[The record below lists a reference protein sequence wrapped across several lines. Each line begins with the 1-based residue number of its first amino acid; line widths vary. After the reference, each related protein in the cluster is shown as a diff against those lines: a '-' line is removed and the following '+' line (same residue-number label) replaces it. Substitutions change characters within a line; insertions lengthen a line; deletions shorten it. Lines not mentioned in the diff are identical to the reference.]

1 MNSFKKMS
9 FTDMFSHV
17 IKAEISLLMK
27 QNKTKEKNCVSFQV
41 KSKFCKKKKNQK
53 FILAEVKPLYK
64 VKNLRSPSSIRFIVK
79 FIYYLLIA
87 KIREWNPGH
96 N

>member
-27 QNKTKEKNCVSFQV
+27 QNKTKEKNCVS
-41 KSKFCKKKKNQK
+41 
-53 FILAEVKPLYK
+53 I
-64 VKNLRSPSSIRFIVK
+64 
-79 FIYYLLIA
+79 
-87 KIREWNPGH
+87 
-96 N
+96 